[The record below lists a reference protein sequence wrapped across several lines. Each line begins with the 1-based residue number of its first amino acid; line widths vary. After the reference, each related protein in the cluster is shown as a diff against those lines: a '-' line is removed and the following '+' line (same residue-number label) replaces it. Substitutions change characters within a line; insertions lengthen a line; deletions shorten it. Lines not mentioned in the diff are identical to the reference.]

1 MAERAN
7 VLQKALKER
16 NIDSMLEDA
25 RNDNKD
31 TDAEHLQHRCE
42 YYLLPLESKFLTG
55 RRSISYTN
63 FDKL

>member
-1 MAERAN
+1 MAKRAN

-31 TDAEHLQHRCE
+31 TDAEHLQRRCE
-42 YYLLPLESKFLTG
+42 NNLLPLKSKFLTDH
-55 RRSISYTN
+55 RSFSYTD
-63 FDKL
+63 FDRL

>member
-1 MAERAN
+1 MQSRCLISTLRAD

-31 TDAEHLQHRCE
+31 TDAEHLKRKCGHFCE
-42 YYLLPLESKFLTG
+42 MF
-55 RRSISYTN
+55 N
-63 FDKL
+63 VDKSDMQ